1 MRLRSSLVLSVACA
15 LALPAAARAEVT
27 AGCDLN
33 PALATVDGNIEADE
47 YAFTS
52 QGVGAGILGSA
63 SLHFDSDDNGN
74 LALAFEASGDAC
86 DWGTDNTVVIYID
99 SIPNEGFDDTTSFDD
114 EGDAS
119 RKAISGGTENLVFA
133 PDFGA
138 DYAIAIRGDSATL
151 FELVGGGAHIEVKA
165 LTRAPSTDFGEACAK
180 ELGDFSMADLGSQ
193 AGNPIRFVATLV
205 ENGAGGFARA
215 DQYHGVAAA
224 PALVD
229 GKYTLEP
236 GDRNA
241 FVTHGFA
248 TSIGETGF
256 AWIDFSGFAGEGFQN
271 VPEECGQLSSQSWA
285 LEGASNRALDFGGN
299 ATSDDF
305 ARGLSDPDTN
315 NLSGGVHAFEVA
327 PNDRALGAGLSNR
340 TMTPGHF
347 TLRIRNDSSAAL
359 THLAVRYDALGYNN
373 HDRSNIISFSYS
385 SDNTTFTKVPE
396 LDFVTPLNK
405 PEEHEPPVEWARAPK
420 STIITGLSVAPGEY
434 VYLRWTTDDV
444 DGSGQRDKLAI
455 DDIIVRAV
463 GPSCGDGNVDAG
475 EECDEGEANGT
486 TPCGCQN
493 DCTYPGT
500 DVVCGEAGEE
510 ACSAAPTCDGAGTC
524 VERFAEDGTFCG
536 ESTDLCTGDVDV
548 CEAGQC
554 ITKEQLV
561 CDEHGDDPCWTSTC
575 ADNACEYVNIC
586 TDGGID
592 EDAGVG
598 DEDAGTQPGD
608 DDAGMMLPDAGVEVD
623 AGDEVPDIES
633 DCSCRAAG
641 AKRGN
646 GPSPIWFGLLGLAF
660 VLRRH
665 RRR

>member
-271 VPEECGQLSSQSWA
+271 VPEECGQLSTQSWA
-285 LEGASNRALDFGGN
+285 VHGSASASVDFETDTSNDGLRRGVFN
-299 ATSDDF
+299 AQT
-305 ARGLSDPDTN
+305 TW
-315 NLSGGVHAFEVA
+315 GVYAFEHA
-327 PNDRALGAGLSNR
+327 PNDRAMGAILSGSGFIGG
-340 TMTPGHF
+340 TF
-347 TLRIRNDSSAAL
+347 TLRVLNNGSTDLTAL
-359 THLAVRYDALGYNN
+359 SVSYLALGLNDNN
-373 HDRSNIISFSYS
+373 RSNRLSFSYS
-385 SDNTTFTKVPE
+385 SDNANFTDVEALHFDTPVDSPTTPPDPPPE
-396 LDFVTPLNK
+396 WFG
-405 PEEHEPPVEWARAPK
+405 EAK
-420 STIITGLSVAPGEY
+420 STTITGLSIAPNEY
-434 VYLRWTTDDV
+434 VYLRWTTKDLG
-444 DGSGQRDKLAI
+444 GSGSRDKLAI